1 MKENRWTATFGYK
14 GAIKKV
20 DCRFGILPHS
30 SSGGVPDI
38 TGTEVKNM
46 NAEIRQQAYALQHE
60 ATVLDMQTF
69 VRGNKR
75 SVSLPIKA
83 EFVSTGIIEWSKDY
97 VMTQF
102 TRSDLYAGLTIAYEN
117 ARKHGPQACGS
128 LPSKPNKT
136 GHINALGMGYTPTPR
151 GKNAGKP
158 KRRVSLVLQGLA
170 ATRQANGR
178 AAYKADLEASVK
190 AGTAFTAEGVVDKDG
205 ASRSYPDEHSARKA
219 WVRQDANYGANWWD
233 CDKAVK
239 AERLAEAVVTQ
250 L

>member
-1 MKENRWTATFGYK
+1 
-14 GAIKKV
+14 
-20 DCRFGILPHS
+20 
-30 SSGGVPDI
+30 
-38 TGTEVKNM
+38 M
-46 NAEIRQQAYALQHE
+46 NAEIRQQAYALQFE
-60 ATVLDMQTF
+60 DVILDMQSF

-136 GHINALGMGYTPTPR
+136 GLIKALCLGYTPTR
-151 GKNAGKP
+151 GKNNGN
-158 KRRVSLVLQGLA
+158 RVSRVLQGLA

-205 ASRSYPDEHSARKA
+205 ASRIYPDEHSARKA

>member
-1 MKENRWTATFGYK
+1 
-14 GAIKKV
+14 
-20 DCRFGILPHS
+20 
-30 SSGGVPDI
+30 
-38 TGTEVKNM
+38 M

-117 ARKHGPQACGS
+117 ARTNGPQACGS

-136 GHINALGMGYTPTPR
+136 GHINALGMGYTPSR
-151 GKNAGKP
+151 GKNKGN
-158 KRRVSLVLQGLA
+158 RVSLVLQGLA
-170 ATRQANGR
+170 ATRQANKR
-178 AAYKADLEASVK
+178 TAYKAGLEASVK

-205 ASRSYPDEHSARKA
+205 ASRIYPDEHSARKA

-239 AERLAEAVVTQ
+239 AERLAEAVVAQ